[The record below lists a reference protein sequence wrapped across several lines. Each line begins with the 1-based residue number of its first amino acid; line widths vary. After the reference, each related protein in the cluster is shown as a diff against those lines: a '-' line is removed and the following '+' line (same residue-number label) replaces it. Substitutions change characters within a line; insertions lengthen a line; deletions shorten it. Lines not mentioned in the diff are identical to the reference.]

1 MPLSNARAQHSCL
14 KFLKCLDDRLL
25 QTSHM
30 RVIVLPKVG
39 LKKGMVYSDAQAI
52 TQGDNQIF

>member
-14 KFLKCLDDRLL
+14 KFLKSLDDRLL
-25 QTSHM
+25 QTSHI

-39 LKKGMVYSDAQAI
+39 LKKGMVYSDAQVI